1 MRFEGVLQARSD
13 IYLRF
18 EGLVPEYKHH
28 GNRMIPMLNTPIY
41 SGYRIQATP

>member
-1 MRFEGVLQARSD
+1 M
-13 IYLRF
+13 
-18 EGLVPEYKHH
+18 PEYKHH